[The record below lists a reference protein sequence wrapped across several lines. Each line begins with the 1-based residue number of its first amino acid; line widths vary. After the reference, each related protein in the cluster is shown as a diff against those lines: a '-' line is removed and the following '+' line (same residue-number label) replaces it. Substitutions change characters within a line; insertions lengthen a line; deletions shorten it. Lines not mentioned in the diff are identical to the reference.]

1 MLLVR
6 STVPSRLLLLGFVG
20 FWVNWICWANNTAPG
35 QITANG
41 ALVFRGKEMNRGREK
56 KKKLR
61 GNRKS
66 VSCVCLLNNSDL
78 NCCEL
83 LTLTLHRH
91 APRWRFRR

>member
-56 KKKLR
+56 KKKKAAW
-61 GNRKS
+61 KS
-66 VSCVCLLNNSDL
+66 EECVMCVL
-78 NCCEL
+78 
-83 LTLTLHRH
+83 
-91 APRWRFRR
+91 AK

>member
-6 STVPSRLLLLGFVG
+6 STVPSRLLLGFVR

-56 KKKLR
+56 KKK
-61 GNRKS
+61 K
-66 VSCVCLLNNSDL
+66 SCV
-78 NCCEL
+78 EI
-83 LTLTLHRH
+83 
-91 APRWRFRR
+91 RRVCHVCAC